1 MRLPISRPARS
12 GLVHTPQQG
21 VPDTARRSLLR
32 RGPRRAARAWAPV
45 VLLRCDRV
53 LGQFAIC
60 PKGTAV
66 ACTIDEPIAGFRGLK
81 KR

>member
-1 MRLPISRPARS
+1 
-12 GLVHTPQQG
+12 V
-21 VPDTARRSLLR
+21 
-32 RGPRRAARAWAPV
+32 WAPV
-45 VLLRCDRV
+45 VTLRYDRV

-60 PKGTAV
+60 RKGNAV